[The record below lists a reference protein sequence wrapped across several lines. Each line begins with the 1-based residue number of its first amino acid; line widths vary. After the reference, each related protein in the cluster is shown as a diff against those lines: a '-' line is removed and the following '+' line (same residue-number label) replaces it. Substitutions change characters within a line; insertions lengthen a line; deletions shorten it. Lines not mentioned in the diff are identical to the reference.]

1 MRNSYDVLFGATT
14 RRKSRN
20 CCIFK
25 YFLDKYFK
33 YLLEKGASAL
43 TWIFAFSLETVTL
56 SPRLPVLPSTLILL
70 LKNFSR
76 SFGSMML
83 SSEGCWQ
90 STVNFSNCFLPL
102 AATFFFR
109 PLIGIFATR
118 GALLHARS
126 GGGWVV

>member
-33 YLLEKGASAL
+33 YLFENGASAL
-43 TWIFAFSLETVTL
+43 TWILALSLETVTL

-76 SFGSMML
+76 SLGSIML
-83 SSEGCWQ
+83 SSAGCWQ
-90 STVNFSNCFLPL
+90 STVNFNCCFLPL
-102 AATFFFR
+102 AATFFFK
-109 PLIGIFATR
+109 PLIAILSRRA
-118 GALLHARS
+118 
-126 GGGWVV
+126 

>member
-1 MRNSYDVLFGATT
+1 MT

-33 YLLEKGASAL
+33 YLFEKGASAQ
-43 TWIFAFSLETVTL
+43 TWILDLSLETVTF
-56 SPRLPVLPSTLILL
+56 SPKLPVLPTTLILL
-70 LKNFSR
+70 LKNFSK

-90 STVNFSNCFLPL
+90 STVNFIICFLPL

-109 PLIGIFATR
+109 PLIGMLAK
-118 GALLHARS
+118 
-126 GGGWVV
+126 GGGDVGRGPTSELGREGGRSTLE